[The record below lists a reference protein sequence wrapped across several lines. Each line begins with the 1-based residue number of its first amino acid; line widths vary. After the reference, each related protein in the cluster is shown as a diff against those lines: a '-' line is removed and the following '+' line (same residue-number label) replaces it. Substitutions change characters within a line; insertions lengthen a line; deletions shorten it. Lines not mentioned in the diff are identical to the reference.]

1 MVVTQF
7 PLQRAQEIQQVLL
20 VGWRERTDRVPHH
33 LLGQVQRHASESEKI
48 EGRVVAMHGCRCQK
62 EARP

>member
-20 VGWRERTDRVPHH
+20 VGWRERIKFLDYRIGFRTQTVMRSDS
-33 LLGQVQRHASESEKI
+33 LQQVAGAPVVKEK
-48 EGRVVAMHGCRCQK
+48 H
-62 EARP
+62 PLS